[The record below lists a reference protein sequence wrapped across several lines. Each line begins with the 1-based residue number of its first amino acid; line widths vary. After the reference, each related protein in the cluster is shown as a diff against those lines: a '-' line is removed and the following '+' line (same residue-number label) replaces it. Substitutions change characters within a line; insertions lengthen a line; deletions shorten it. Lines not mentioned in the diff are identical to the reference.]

1 MPKLKDGKE
10 HSIYNGRVVDK
21 ESEDAVFFDD
31 THEYFYKP
39 TGEKGISVTTLIGE
53 YSQPFDEN
61 FWSAYKALEEVC
73 DMQTWIPL
81 KKVLL
86 ARKKFNEKILDKL
99 DIDRKLF
106 DEKRTAILQS
116 YEDKRRIS
124 CERGTEIHS
133 ILEQALYKRDP
144 SIKKY
149 GFGDKLP
156 VFEGEY
162 SRKLPDGIYPEYM
175 IAYRDDDICLVGQ
188 IDLLIIE
195 DGTIQIQDHKSNA
208 KLEFKSYYNS
218 ATKSSV
224 KMKPPLQNIDDANG
238 QHYTLQL
245 SIYAWMV
252 QQIHPE
258 YEVKR
263 LCIHWIDHDNNEKF
277 IDVPYLKDDVE
288 RLIKHYKK
296 QKKIRAE
303 LDKDN
308 FSL

>member
-10 HSIYNGRVVDK
+10 HSVYNGRVVDK

-73 DMQTWIPL
+73 DIQTWIPL

-106 DEKRTAILQS
+106 DEKRATILQS

-162 SRKLPDGIYPEYM
+162 SRKLPDGVYPEYM
-175 IAYRDDDICLVGQ
+175 IAYRDDEICLVGQ

-195 DGTIQIQDHKSNA
+195 DGTIQVQDHKSNA

-224 KMKPPLQNIDDANG
+224 KMKPPLQNIDDVNG

-263 LCIHWIDHDNNEKF
+263 LCIHWIDHDDNEKF

>member
-1 MPKLKDGKE
+1 
-10 HSIYNGRVVDK
+10 
-21 ESEDAVFFDD
+21 
-31 THEYFYKP
+31 
-39 TGEKGISVTTLIGE
+39 
-53 YSQPFDEN
+53 
-61 FWSAYKALEEVC
+61 
-73 DMQTWIPL
+73 MQTWIPL

-106 DEKRTAILQS
+106 DEKRAAILQS

-162 SRKLPDGIYPEYM
+162 SRKLPDGVYPEYM

-245 SIYAWMV
+245 SIYA
-252 QQIHPE
+252 
-258 YEVKR
+258 
-263 LCIHWIDHDNNEKF
+263 
-277 IDVPYLKDDVE
+277 
-288 RLIKHYKK
+288 
-296 QKKIRAE
+296 
-303 LDKDN
+303 
-308 FSL
+308 

>member
-162 SRKLPDGIYPEYM
+162 SRKLPDGVYPEYM

>member
-73 DMQTWIPL
+73 DMQTWLPL

-86 ARKKFNEKILDKL
+86 AKKKFNDKILDKL
-99 DIDRKLF
+99 NIDRNLF
-106 DEKRTAILQS
+106 DEKRAAILQS

-124 CERGTEIHS
+124 CERGTEVHS

-149 GFGDKLP
+149 GFGDKLT

-162 SRKLPDGIYPEYM
+162 KRDLPNGVYPEYM

-195 DGTIQIQDHKSNA
+195 DGTVQIQDHKTNA

-224 KMKPPLQNIDDANG
+224 KMKPPLQNIDDVNG

-258 YEVKR
+258 YEIKR
-263 LCIHWIDHDNNEKF
+263 LCLHWIDHDDNEKF

-288 RLIKHYKK
+288 RLIKHYKR
-296 QKKIRAE
+296 QRKIRDE

>member
-99 DIDRKLF
+99 DVNRKLF

-162 SRKLPDGIYPEYM
+162 SRKLPDGVYPEYM